1 MSDTSFGFPVFDSSG
16 NMLGNQT
23 SNIGQIPAIPGNSL
37 TTGGVTTN
45 LNGSTLG
52 TGISGSTISTP
63 AASATPNTAGTT
75 TAPAAITP
83 AAGPSSGSLADYFA
97 RAIIIVLGFI
107 FIAVGL
113 NMLRPGTIPTPRI
126 GA

>member
-1 MSDTSFGFPVFDSSG
+1 MSNTDFGFPVFDGSG
-16 NMLGNQT
+16 NLLGNQT
-23 SNIGQIPAIPGNSL
+23 SNQGQIPAIPGNSL

-52 TGISGSTISTP
+52 NGISGSTISTP
-63 AASATPNTAGTT
+63 AATATPNTAGTT
-75 TAPAAITP
+75 SAAAATTP
-83 AAGPSSGSLADYFA
+83 AAGPANGSLADYFA

-113 NMLRPGTIPTPRI
+113 NMLRPGTVPVPRV
-126 GA
+126 G